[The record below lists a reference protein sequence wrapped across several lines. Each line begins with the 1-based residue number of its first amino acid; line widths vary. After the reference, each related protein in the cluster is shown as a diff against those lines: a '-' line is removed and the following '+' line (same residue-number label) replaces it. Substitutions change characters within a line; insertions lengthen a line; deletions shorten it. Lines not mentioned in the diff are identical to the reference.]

1 MGNIGVVR
9 DSSHGRSESL
19 RLGGGPV
26 LSLVGLRHRLVR
38 HLSGSTVDRGSSM
51 HHGGSNHRSMVGRA
65 SNSSHGD
72 SLRVGSS
79 AIIGH
84 ISNIPVDGVSV
95 VVDMLDPAVRESHRV
110 GALSIASSITGLSSI
125 EVGVGV
131 VISNSIVVGVRR
143 DLISINLSNSMG
155 NWSMVSRGS
164 NHGSMVSRGSM
175 GNDWGMGH
183 NTCHTAS
190 MGNVGVV
197 RDSSH

>member
-1 MGNIGVVR
+1 MDNW
-9 DSSHGRSESL
+9 
-19 RLGGGPV
+19 
-26 LSLVGLRHRLVR
+26 
-38 HLSGSTVDRGSSM
+38 GSMDHRGSM
-51 HHGGSNHRSMVGRA
+51 NHWGSNHRGMVGRA
-65 SNSSHGD
+65 SNSSYRD
-72 SLRVGSS
+72 SLGVGSS
-79 AIIGH
+79 AFIGH
-84 ISNIPVDGVSV
+84 ISNISVDGVGV

-110 GALSIASSITGLSSI
+110 GSLSIASSITGLSSI

-131 VISNSIVVGVRR
+131 VIGNSVVVGVRR

-197 RDSSH
+197 RDSSHGGAESLGLDSCPVLSLERLRDRLVRGLTSSNSNNG

>member
-1 MGNIGVVR
+1 
-9 DSSHGRSESL
+9 
-19 RLGGGPV
+19 V

-51 HHGGSNHRSMVGRA
+51 HHRGSMDNWGSMDHRGSNHGSMVGRA
-65 SNSSHGD
+65 SNSSHRD

-84 ISNIPVDGVSV
+84 ISNIPVDRVGV

-131 VISNSIVVGVRR
+131 VISNSVVVGVRR

>member
-1 MGNIGVVR
+1 
-9 DSSHGRSESL
+9 
-19 RLGGGPV
+19 
-26 LSLVGLRHRLVR
+26 
-38 HLSGSTVDRGSSM
+38 M
-51 HHGGSNHRSMVGRA
+51 HHRGGMVGWGSMDHRGMVGWGSNNRSMVGWG

-84 ISNIPVDGVSV
+84 ISNISVDGVGV

-131 VISNSIVVGVRR
+131 VISNSVVVGVRR

-155 NWSMVSRGS
+155 NGSMVSRGS
-164 NHGSMVSRGSM
+164 NHRGMVSGGSM

-183 NTCHTAS
+183 NPCHTAS

-197 RDSSH
+197 RDSRHRGPESLGLDSCPVLSLERLRDRLV